1 MKTSSLRRILTE
13 RAAPTAHEFEISN
26 FKLKTFTVMIALL
39 VWETTSY
46 NFYSLIAFE
55 FCSA

>member
-1 MKTSSLRRILTE
+1 MKTSSSRLITE
-13 RAAPTAHEFEISN
+13 RASPTVHEFQISN

-39 VWETTSY
+39 VCETTSY
-46 NFYSLIAFE
+46 NFYSLIASE